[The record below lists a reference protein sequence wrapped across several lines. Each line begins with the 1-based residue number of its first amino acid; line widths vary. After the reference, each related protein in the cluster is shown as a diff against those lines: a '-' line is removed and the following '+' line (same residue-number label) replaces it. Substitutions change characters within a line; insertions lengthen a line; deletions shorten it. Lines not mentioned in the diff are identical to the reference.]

1 MKLQL
6 LHNTRLDLV
15 HVCANGGR
23 LVPMLLSK
31 KIEEEIEILINKRQT
46 FRLFSESKF
55 VFTALARKTKKPM
68 TGSKCL
74 PSVISWVP
82 DLQRPEL
89 IKSAPLK

>member
-31 KIEEEIEILINKRQT
+31 KIEEEIEILINKR
-46 FRLFSESKF
+46 
-55 VFTALARKTKKPM
+55 
-68 TGSKCL
+68 
-74 PSVISWVP
+74 
-82 DLQRPEL
+82 
-89 IKSAPLK
+89 